1 MLSTRE
7 KGFTVDF
14 DEFKSNMS
22 DPANQEQVHSYL
34 KSKGKY
40 SKSLDSFHAQYFPEF
55 LPPPNSYTPDSVRA
69 AQIKTY
75 TDIKDNKQKEK
86 SKLEEERDNYK
97 RTQLGAEGGKR
108 MTLNFA
114 LILFTLVYVLRGLI
128 FTLKWSIKT
137 LKEE

>member
-1 MLSTRE
+1 MIE
-7 KGFTVDF
+7 IAKKGGVF
-14 DEFKSNMS
+14 
-22 DPANQEQVHSYL
+22 NQNLNIE
-34 KSKGKY
+34 
-40 SKSLDSFHAQYFPEF
+40 
-55 LPPPNSYTPDSVRA
+55 
-69 AQIKTY
+69 Y